1 MSKQVMDK
9 EEIKYDAFISYKHS
23 ERDSYIAESIHKQL
37 EHYHIPKSVQQMTGR
52 VCITMAKHLD
62 NKKPVVE
69 YTAKI
74 TLPNG
79 EIIERTVSTEG
90 AFPSLEDFNLS
101 SREGFLQ
108 DFDLL
113 EKTVLETS
121 RKLNGEL
128 SREYLEASSKK
139 TGSESKGDFIGCGI
153 RPHQVSCAWQVC

>member
-1 MSKQVMDK
+1 MVK
-9 EEIKYDAFISYKHS
+9 
-23 ERDSYIAESIHKQL
+23 R
-37 EHYHIPKSVQQMTGR
+37 
-52 VCITMAKHLD
+52 LD

-90 AFPSLEDFNLS
+90 DFPSLEDFNLS
-101 SREGFLQ
+101 SRDGFLQ

-113 EKTVLETS
+113 EKAVLETS

-139 TGSESKGDFIGCGI
+139 K
-153 RPHQVSCAWQVC
+153 RNRK